1 MQPNTPAQPVMSR
14 HVEGRVELRVSD
26 EAVPPEG
33 LPDLMRLP
41 EILRSLPG
49 GQSRAAGRTTVWRW
63 DPAWLYSGG
72 LAGRRLVV
80 RQFAHGG
87 VLGGLWGTVFLSRRP
102 LLGELGLA
110 LRALGRGVPTCRPVA
125 LRFERAIGPV
135 LRAHYV
141 TEEIPGAVNL
151 LELCELHGTGDGVS
165 PGLRQAISRA
175 VAGAVA
181 AMHGAGIRHGD
192 LNLKNILVTPGADPP
207 RAFVIDFKKARAQN
221 CVSLREGLRN
231 LVRLDRSVVKWPAS
245 RRAITLSDRLR
256 TLRDYL
262 RAFEEAECD
271 WKVVARSLRTRHRA
285 HALSRK

>member
-1 MQPNTPAQPVMSR
+1 MSR

-26 EAVPPEG
+26 EIVPPEG

-41 EILRSLPG
+41 EILRNLPG
-49 GQSRAAGRTTVWRW
+49 VQSRAAGRMTVWRW
-63 DPAWLYSGG
+63 EPAWVDGG
-72 LAGRRLVV
+72 RLAARRFVV

-87 VLGGLWGTVFLSRRP
+87 LLGSLWGTAFLSRRP
-102 LLGELGLA
+102 MLGELGLA
-110 LRALGRGVPTCRPVA
+110 LHALERGVPTCRPVA
-125 LRFERAIGPV
+125 LRFQRAIGPV
-135 LRAHYV
+135 FRAHYV
-141 TEEIPGAVNL
+141 TEEILGAVNL
-151 LELCELHGTGDGVS
+151 LELCEREAPGDGVS

-192 LNLKNILVTPGADPP
+192 LNLKNILVTPEADPP

-221 CVSLREGLRN
+221 CVGLREGLRN
-231 LVRLDRSVVKWPAS
+231 LLRLDRSVVKWPAS

-262 RAFEEAECD
+262 RAVEGAECD
-271 WKVVARSLRTRHRA
+271 WKMIARSLRTRHRM
-285 HALSRK
+285 HALSRKGREGDNE